1 MSEKAEKKEG
11 EAQEVAAPTS
21 RKRKLIIAGAAVAVC
36 LGIGTP
42 LGFFLLKPEEKKEEP
57 QAVEKL
63 TEGVEE
69 ESAAEATE
77 GDESALRED
86 EESLGAIVPFE
97 TFLVNLSGG
106 KYLRMQ
112 MQAEFVTPDV
122 PKRLYSRLVPIRDAI
137 ISMLT
142 EQTATTLEDS
152 QGKEKIKKNIRDI
165 INEQLRRE
173 DVRRIYFT
181 QFVIQ

>member
-11 EAQEVAAPTS
+11 EAQEAAAPTS
-21 RKRKLIIAGAAVAVC
+21 RKRKLIIAGAAAAVC

-42 LGFFLLKPEEKKEEP
+42 LGFFLLKPEEKKEEQP
-57 QAVEKL
+57 VSEKL
-63 TEGVEE
+63 TDIEEDSVPESSEG
-69 ESAAEATE
+69 A
-77 GDESALRED
+77 ESALRED

-106 KYLRMQ
+106 KYLRLQ

-122 PKRLYSRLVPIRDAI
+122 PKRLYSRLVPIRDSI

-142 EQTATTLEDS
+142 EQSATALEDS
-152 QGKEKIKKNIRDI
+152 QGKEKVKKNIRDI

>member
-11 EAQEVAAPTS
+11 EAQAAPAPTT
-21 RKRKLIIAGAAVAVC
+21 RKRKLIIAGAAAAVC

-42 LGFFLLKPEEKKEEP
+42 LGIFLLKPAEKKEEE
-57 QAVEKL
+57 AVIEKVP
-63 TEGVEE
+63 EVEE
-69 ESAAEATE
+69 ASHETESEAEE
-77 GDESALRED
+77 GALKEN

-106 KYLRMQ
+106 KYLRLQ
-112 MQAEFVTPDV
+112 MQAEFVTRDV
-122 PKRLYSRLVPIRDAI
+122 PKRLYSRLVPIRDSI
-137 ISMLT
+137 ITMLT
-142 EQTATTLEDS
+142 EQSATTLEDS
-152 QGKEKIKKNIRDI
+152 QGKEKIKKNIRDL